1 MSNLPSYPT
10 HLVLKRFYHVQ
21 FAKLPYILPLP
32 KTRYLPY
39 RRRTT
44 TWSQLPALLTH
55 TKVYL
60 LSYPILRSRRALEAA
75 HSRGPVTTVLPLT
88 VSL

>member
-1 MSNLPSYPT
+1 MFNLLSYPIR
-10 HLVLKRFYHVQ
+10 HLSQRHVTYPIGAAQ
-21 FAKLPYILPLP
+21 LLG
-32 KTRYLPY
+32 R
-39 RRRTT
+39 
-44 TWSQLPALLTH
+44 SCLPALLTH

>member
-1 MSNLPSYPT
+1 MFNLLSYPIYY
-10 HLVLKRFYHVQ
+10 LSQRHVTYPIGAAQ
-21 FAKLPYILPLP
+21 LLGRSCLPTLQPTP
-32 KTRYLPY
+32 T
-39 RRRTT
+39 
-44 TWSQLPALLTH
+44 ANLLTR